1 MINIGIEKHQGL
13 VYEVDAN
20 RGRPVWPT
28 PVITPAI
35 FVYPSDGEMK
45 AESSGNVFGY
55 RFREDSYD
63 PIARIRRGRFYSAEN
78 SSQPQYCLVSPHP
91 AVPME
96 SIAPDI
102 HAHNKQ
108 LEIFYGNP
116 IWHKHIEGKRELPL
130 VLLGADARFTAWTI
144 ISVEA
149 IVTGEDLVTLK
160 ARSSFGILPKIID
173 ANVPAAFRAKLSET
187 LALFADEV
195 HRASPVSVIDR
206 ARDAATHALLAYFQ
220 LQGSDAQ
227 DLGKLIKRLQDENK
241 TVAAS
246 AANIIARL
254 HARAK
259 PSEQEKRELR
269 SIREQDAE
277 LATQCLGA
285 LLCETGLAEWA

>member
-28 PVITPAI
+28 PVITPAV
-35 FVYPSDGEMK
+35 FVDPSSGAMK
-45 AESSGNVFGY
+45 AESSNNVFGY

-63 PIARIRRGRFYSAEN
+63 PIARIRRGRFYCSEN
-78 SSQPQYCLVSPHP
+78 SAQPQNCLVSPHP

-173 ANVPAAFRAKLSET
+173 ANVPEAFKAKLAET
-187 LALFADEV
+187 LVLFADEV

-206 ARDAATHALLAYFQ
+206 ARDAAAHALLAYFQ

-227 DLGKLIKRLQDENK
+227 DLAQLTKRLQGENK
-241 TVAAS
+241 IVAANPLGS
-246 AANIIARL
+246 FVCLCVAVPPRKLRGIISRKIYL
-254 HARAK
+254 
-259 PSEQEKRELR
+259 RE
-269 SIREQDAE
+269 SVS
-277 LATQCLGA
+277 G
-285 LLCETGLAEWA
+285 

>member
-1 MINIGIEKHQGL
+1 
-13 VYEVDAN
+13 
-20 RGRPVWPT
+20 
-28 PVITPAI
+28 
-35 FVYPSDGEMK
+35 
-45 AESSGNVFGY
+45 
-55 RFREDSYD
+55 
-63 PIARIRRGRFYSAEN
+63 
-78 SSQPQYCLVSPHP
+78 
-91 AVPME
+91 ME

-173 ANVPAAFRAKLSET
+173 ANVPAAFKAKLSET

-206 ARDAATHALLAYFQ
+206 ARDAAAHALLAYFQ

-285 LLCETGLAEWA
+285 LLCEIGLAEWA

>member
-28 PVITPAI
+28 PVITPAV
-35 FVYPSDGEMK
+35 FVDPSSGAMK
-45 AESSGNVFGY
+45 AESSNNVFGY

-160 ARSSFGILPKIID
+160 ARSSFGI
-173 ANVPAAFRAKLSET
+173 
-187 LALFADEV
+187 
-195 HRASPVSVIDR
+195 
-206 ARDAATHALLAYFQ
+206 
-220 LQGSDAQ
+220 
-227 DLGKLIKRLQDENK
+227 
-241 TVAAS
+241 
-246 AANIIARL
+246 IIAKCQFL
-254 HARAK
+254 
-259 PSEQEKRELR
+259 
-269 SIREQDAE
+269 
-277 LATQCLGA
+277 QCQRFMSQ
-285 LLCETGLAEWA
+285 